1 MTEPTPATEQTHTN
15 AASAAGLSYADPR
28 PPHSAYRWTICG
40 LLFAATTINYMDR
53 QILGILA
60 DTLQKEIGWSEA
72 QYSYI
77 VMAFQAAYAIGLAS
91 FGWLIDRWGTKAG
104 YTIAIFIWSIAAAAH
119 AAARSVFGFGAA
131 RFALGI
137 GEAGNFPAA
146 IKSVAEWF
154 PKRERAL
161 ATGMFNAGSN
171 AGAIFAPALV
181 PWMAITFGWRASFVA
196 LGVTGLLWIVA
207 WLILYDPP
215 SHSRRV
221 SQAELDHIQS
231 DGAELIPSSAVAKV
245 PWSNLFGYRQTW
257 AYVIPSSFVSPVW
270 WFYLYWLP
278 KFFSSQYNI
287 NLSHLGLPLVIVYSM
302 SMVGSVGGGWLSSV
316 LLAMGW
322 SPNWARKVAL
332 LAAALCVAPVTL
344 ITFTGNLW
352 IATFLAGMATLG
364 HQAMS
369 ANMYTMVS
377 DLFPKRAVASV
388 VGLGSAAGSAV
399 ALVFSWFA
407 GQQLQHYHSYT
418 PMFVIA
424 GIGYPLT
431 WVFLHLMAPQWEP
444 VQISDSRGF
453 EPIVK

>member
-1 MTEPTPATEQTHTN
+1 
-15 AASAAGLSYADPR
+15 
-28 PPHSAYRWTICG
+28 
-40 LLFAATTINYMDR
+40 
-53 QILGILA
+53 
-60 DTLQKEIGWSEA
+60 
-72 QYSYI
+72 
-77 VMAFQAAYAIGLAS
+77 
-91 FGWLIDRWGTKAG
+91 
-104 YTIAIFIWSIAAAAH
+104 
-119 AAARSVFGFGAA
+119 
-131 RFALGI
+131 
-137 GEAGNFPAA
+137 
-146 IKSVAEWF
+146 
-154 PKRERAL
+154 
-161 ATGMFNAGSN
+161 
-171 AGAIFAPALV
+171 
-181 PWMAITFGWRASFVA
+181 
-196 LGVTGLLWIVA
+196 
-207 WLILYDPP
+207 
-215 SHSRRV
+215 
-221 SQAELDHIQS
+221 LDHIQS
-231 DGAELIPSSAVAKV
+231 DGAEPIPSSAVAKV
-245 PWSNLFGYRQTW
+245 PWSSLFGYRQTW

-278 KFFSSQYNI
+278 KFFGSQYNI

-316 LLAMGW
+316 LLAIGW

-332 LAAALCVAPVTL
+332 LAAVLCVAPVAL

-431 WVFLHLMAPQWEP
+431 WVFLHLMAPRWEP
-444 VQISDSRGF
+444 VQISESRGF